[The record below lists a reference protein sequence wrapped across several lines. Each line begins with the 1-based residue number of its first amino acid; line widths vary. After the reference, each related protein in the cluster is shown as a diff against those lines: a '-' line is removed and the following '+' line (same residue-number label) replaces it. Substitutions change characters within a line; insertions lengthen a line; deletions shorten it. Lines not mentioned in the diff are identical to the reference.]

1 MIGIFLVF
9 FAIALIF
16 GGAIWTANRHPEQP

>member
-9 FAIALIF
+9 LAIAIIF
-16 GGAIWTANRHPEQP
+16 GGAIWTANQHPEKH